1 MSSVAGAV
9 VSVKVVSV
17 PSPLNTW
24 ESIPPVLPLPPP
36 LEAKVIVSL
45 LASVVMVMLL
55 PPTKVSVSVAPSATT
70 LLCPDTAI
78 FLKASVTEPVAVEV
92 IVTVSEATFVVIFIP
107 LPAARLRVSVVPS
120 ATTVLW
126 PETATLEKAF
136 WFEAPLDTVEK
147 ERAPLPLVV
156 RTWPLEPSDTFS
168 WVMPTELL
176 ASLAVVTALF
186 AIFVVVTEPS
196 VSSLLPTIPPTW
208 TIAALPSFFFINN
221 LPS

>member
-45 LASVVMVMLL
+45 LAFVVIVILL
-55 PPTKVSVSVAPSATT
+55 PATKVSVSVAPSATT

-78 FLKASVTEPVAVEV
+78 FLNASVTEPVAVEV
-92 IVTVSEATFVVIFIP
+92 IVSVSVPGVVAKDIP
-107 LPAARLRVSVVPS
+107 LPAANVNTSVVLS
-120 ATTVLW
+120 ATRSDW
-126 PETATLEKAF
+126 PETLTVWNKF
-136 WFEAPLDTVEK
+136 WELPPETVEK
-147 ERAPLPLVV
+147 DKVPLPFVV
-156 RTWPLEPSDTFS
+156 RTCPFVPSDTLS
-168 WVMPTELL
+168 AAIPTELS
-176 ASLAVVTALF
+176 ASLSAFTASF

-196 VSSLLPTIPPTW
+196 DNSLVPTTPPTW
-208 TIAALPSFFFINN
+208 TILALPSFFFINN